1 MNDVTL
7 KTASAANTAWGLD
20 FLAGGG
26 EMGAKMRA
34 YDWAGSPLGPAH
46 LWPQSLK
53 TAIRILLS
61 SRYAMWMAW
70 GPGLTF
76 FCNDAYL
83 PTLGVKAK
91 WALGSSARKVWS
103 EVWEFAGPR
112 IEQVLTTGTATWDE
126 NLLLYLERSGFPEET
141 YHTFSYSPL
150 PDDAGNIVGM
160 LCVVTE
166 TTARVIA
173 ERRMTLLRDLATEL
187 TLTRRLEDVG
197 PALNRILGNQPDLP
211 FVSMYLFDTPGE
223 HHAIRLCFIGTTADD
238 ALFPRFIQLDA
249 QAPLPVEGMLAGNRD
264 IAMADLATRLGGT
277 PGPAGAAGDQARLV
291 PLMQG
296 PDRCIGFA
304 VVGLAPYRRSDPD
317 YIGFIDLL
325 ARQIEA
331 NLASVSAYEEERRRA
346 EALAELD
353 RVKTAFFSNVSHE
366 FRTPLTLM
374 LGPLEEL
381 IEKRPP
387 DIRPENLALAETAQR
402 NGLRLLKLVNSLLD
416 FSRLEAGRA
425 QAQFRPTDLSA
436 YTAELAASFESLLD
450 RAGLVYRIDCPP
462 LPQPVHVDHD
472 MWEKIVLNLLSNAF
486 KFTMVGEV
494 AVALRPSAD
503 GQQVQLIVSDTG
515 TGISPEDQAR
525 LFQRFYRVAG
535 AQGRSFEGSGI
546 GLALV
551 QELVRQHGGDI
562 TVDSEPGKGSRFIVT
577 LPVGTAHLP
586 DGQILN
592 DTAATQSSQADS
604 FVSEAMTW
612 LEDGATETR
621 NQPDQT
627 GAPDYGSRTAAQAG
641 RRVLLADDNRDMRE
655 YIHRLL
661 LAEGYVVEAVEN
673 GVEALEAI
681 RRNPADLILSD
692 IMMPQLDGYGLLRAI
707 RTDPL
712 LRHTPVIFLSARAGD
727 ESRLDGIDAGADD
740 YLVKPFSARE
750 LVVRVARNLE
760 ITRLHRE
767 TEQALVEEATTL
779 EILSR
784 VGAMVTAQLDLD
796 SVVQAVTDAAT
807 RLTGAAFGSFF
818 YNVENEAG
826 ESYMLYAL
834 SGVSRDAF
842 AKFPMPRNTAVFAP
856 TFQGE
861 GIVRSDDI
869 TRDPRYG
876 HNEPHH
882 GMPDGHLPV
891 RSYLASSVVS
901 RSGDVLGGLFF
912 GHPNAGVFD
921 ERSERLLEGIAAQ
934 ASIAIDNA
942 RLYKAA
948 QAEIAERR
956 KTETALRESEARF
969 RNMAD
974 NAPVIIWITEANGNC
989 TYINPRWTELTGL
1002 TAQQTLGFGGL
1013 EAIHPE
1019 DRQRCRDMFLA
1030 AHASHDAF
1038 RMEYQLR
1045 GAGGQYHWV
1054 MSAALPRFD
1063 GETFLGF
1070 IGSVV
1075 DLTDRKRLE
1084 EQQELLLAIAR
1095 DVNATLEKK
1104 VDERT
1109 RELTATN
1116 ARLRNEISE
1125 RARAEEALGHAQKME
1140 AIGQLTGGV
1149 AHDFNNLLTVIV
1161 GNIETLQR
1169 QIRRET
1175 PDRARML
1182 RAIDNAAKGAE
1193 RGAALTQRLLS
1204 FSRRAPLEPQPVDV
1218 NTLVAGMSDLMR
1230 RSLGEQVTIATELE
1244 AGLWTVNADPNQL
1257 ENVLLNLAVNGR
1269 DAMPEGGT
1277 LTILTRNV
1285 SFAESSHDLAGDH
1298 VLISVRDTG
1307 TGMPQEVME
1316 QAFEPFFT
1324 TKDIGH
1330 GTGLGLSQAYGF
1342 VKQSGGHVKLD
1353 SVLQQGT
1360 TVSIYLPRLAQA
1372 DAPGTDAPATRTRPQ
1387 DSGHIPRGNETIL
1400 VVEDDPD
1407 VRRHSCDILND
1418 LGYRVLQAETGAAAL
1433 AMLER
1438 HPEIALL
1445 FTDIG
1450 LPGGMNGR
1458 QLSEAAR
1465 RRWPALKVL
1474 FTSGYAQHAVVHDGR
1489 LDPGVQ
1495 LLSKPFTYLALARK
1509 CRAVLDS
1516 IGSARVGPDVGATA
1530 KPAAAAGSRR
1540 LLLVEDDPLMVSVL
1554 AEGLDDAGYT
1564 HVETATSGNAALTA
1578 MQENPDIAIVVM
1590 DMGLPDMR
1598 GDQLLL
1604 ALRTARPELPVVI
1617 ASGYGRT
1624 MLEKRMAGIPNLNFI
1639 DKPFLAAELAELLT
1653 RIGFGPD

>member
-1 MNDVTL
+1 VSDVRL
-7 KTASAANTAWGLD
+7 KTPSAPDEGLD

-26 EMGAKMRA
+26 EMGRKMRA
-34 YDWAGSPLGPAH
+34 FAWAGSPLGPAH

-70 GPGLTF
+70 GPDLTF
-76 FCNDAYL
+76 FCNDAYK
-83 PTLGVKAK
+83 PTLGVKQDR
-91 WALGSSARKVWS
+91 ALGQRSDH
-103 EVWEFAGPR
+103 VWEEIWPDIGPR
-112 IEQVLTTGTATWDE
+112 IETVLKTGTATWDE
-126 NLLLYLERSGFPEET
+126 DLLLYLERSGFPEET

-150 PDDAGNIVGM
+150 ADDSGAIVGM

-166 TTARVIA
+166 TTERVIA
-173 ERRMTLLRDLATEL
+173 ERRMSLLRDLATRL
-187 TLTRRLEDVG
+187 TLTRRLEDIG
-197 PALNRILGNQPDLP
+197 PALTAILGNQPDLP
-211 FVSMYLFDTPGE
+211 FVATYMFDTDGSRN
-223 HHAIRLCFIGTTADD
+223 ATRLCFVGTPDD
-238 ALFPRFIQLDA
+238 DPLFPPSTPLSREDL
-249 QAPLPVEGMLAGNRD
+249 LPVQAMPAGNRD
-264 IAMADLATRLGGT
+264 VAISDLAVRLGGQLSRT
-277 PGPAGAAGDQARLV
+277 EPGDKRPDQARLV

-296 PDRCIGFA
+296 PEHCIGFI
-304 VVGLAPYRRSDPD
+304 VVGLAPYLRSDRG
-317 YIGFIDLL
+317 YVGFVDLL
-325 ARQIEA
+325 GGQIEA
-331 NLASVSAYEEERRRA
+331 NLSSVSAYEEERRRA

-353 RVKTAFFSNVSHE
+353 RAKTAFFSNISHE

-374 LGPLEEL
+374 LGPLEDL
-381 IEKRPP
+381 IAKRSL
-387 DIRPENLALAETAQR
+387 DIQPEHLRLAETAQR

-450 RAGLVYRIDCPP
+450 RAGLAYRIDCAP

-486 KFTMVGEV
+486 KFTMAGEV

-515 TGISPEDQAR
+515 TGISPDDQAR

-535 AQGRSFEGSGI
+535 ALGRSFEGSGI

-551 QELVRQHGGDI
+551 RELVHQHGGDI
-562 TVDSEPGKGSRFIVT
+562 TVDSEPGKGSHFIVT

-586 DGQILN
+586 DGQIQT
-592 DTAATQSSQADS
+592 DTAAAPQSSQTGN
-604 FVSEAMTW
+604 FLSEAMAW
-612 LEDGATETR
+612 LEDA
-621 NQPDQT
+621 
-627 GAPDYGSRTAAQAG
+627 APDAALPSTGPDSPTEYGSRVAG
-641 RRVLLADDNRDMRE
+641 QTGCRILLADDNRDMRD
-655 YIHRLL
+655 YIQRLL
-661 LAEGYVVEAVEN
+661 LAEGYTVETVEN
-673 GVEALEAI
+673 GIEALEAI

-692 IMMPQLDGYGLLRAI
+692 IMMPRLDGYGLLRAI
-707 RTDPL
+707 RADPL

-760 ITRLHRE
+760 TARLHRE
-767 TEQALVEEATTL
+767 TEQALVEEATML

-818 YNVENEAG
+818 YNVQNEDG

-834 SGVSRDAF
+834 SGLSREAF

-861 GIVRSDDI
+861 GILRSDDI
-869 TRDPRYG
+869 TKDPRYG
-876 HNEPHH
+876 HNDPHG
-882 GMPDGHLPV
+882 GMPRGHLPV
-891 RSYLASSVVS
+891 RSYLASPVVS
-901 RSGDVLGGLFF
+901 RSGEVLGGLFF
-912 GHPNAGVFD
+912 GHPEPGMFD
-921 ERSERLLEGIAAQ
+921 ERNERLLEGIAAQ
-934 ASIAIDNA
+934 AAIAIDNA

-948 QAEIAERR
+948 QTEIAERK
-956 KTETALRESEARF
+956 KTEAALRESEARF

-974 NAPVIIWITEANGNC
+974 NAPVIIWITAADGNC

-1002 TAQQTLGFGGL
+1002 TPEQTMGFAGL

-1019 DRQRCRDMFLA
+1019 DRERIRDAFLA
-1030 AHASHDAF
+1030 AHRSHAPF
-1038 RMEYQLR
+1038 HVEYQLR
-1045 GAGGQYHWV
+1045 GTNGQYHWV

-1084 EQQELLLAIAR
+1084 EQQELLLAVAR
-1095 DVNATLEKK
+1095 DVNATLERK

-1116 ARLRNEISE
+1116 ARLRKEISE

-1169 QIRRET
+1169 QLRRET
-1175 PDRARML
+1175 PDRARIL
-1182 RAIDNAAKGAE
+1182 RALENAAKGAE

-1204 FSRRAPLEPQPVDV
+1204 FSRRAPLEPRPVDV
-1218 NTLVAGMSDLMR
+1218 NALVDGMSDLMR
-1230 RSLGEQVTIATELE
+1230 RSLGEQVTIDTELTP
-1244 AGLWTVNADPNQL
+1244 GLWLVNADPNQL
-1257 ENVLLNLAVNGR
+1257 ENVILNLAVNGR
-1269 DAMPEGGT
+1269 DAMPDGGR

-1285 SFAESSHDLAGDH
+1285 SFAEGDHDLAGDH
-1298 VLISVRDTG
+1298 VLISVHDTG
-1307 TGMPQEVME
+1307 TGMTSEVME

-1330 GTGLGLSQAYGF
+1330 GTGLGLSQTYGF

-1360 TVSIYLPRLAQA
+1360 TVSIYLPRLAE
-1372 DAPGTDAPATRTRPQ
+1372 TDAPVETTRPQ

-1407 VRRHSCDILND
+1407 VRAHSCDILKD

-1433 AMLER
+1433 SLLER
-1438 HPEIALL
+1438 QPDIALL

-1450 LPGGMNGR
+1450 LPGGINGR
-1458 QLSEAAR
+1458 QLSEEAR
-1465 RRWPALKVL
+1465 RRRPALKVL

-1516 IGSARVGPDVGATA
+1516 IGSTA
-1530 KPAAAAGSRR
+1530 PVPAPKPAASSRR

-1554 AEGLDDAGYT
+1554 AEGLDEAGYT
-1564 HVETATSGNAALTA
+1564 HVETATSGAAALIA
-1578 MQENPDIAIVVM
+1578 MQENPDIALVVM

-1604 ALRTARPELPVVI
+1604 KLRTARPDLPVVI
-1617 ASGYGRT
+1617 ASGYGRL
-1624 MLEKRMAGIPNLNFI
+1624 MLEKRMAGIPNLHFI
-1639 DKPFLAAELAELLT
+1639 DKPFLAVELAQLLT
-1653 RIGFGPD
+1653 KIGFGPG